1 MTKGRL
7 GGHSAPPPPKPAP
20 DPGRNMHPNARVTTQ
35 AAVKR
40 DPCVKGKGK

>member
-1 MTKGRL
+1 MSKVKSGSSAKPTK
-7 GGHSAPPPPKPAP
+7 PPH